1 MAVSLSQRVAS
12 CLELQGLE
20 PDEEEDPDAY
30 LMECWPDDPADIG
43 LESVLKTVGPLF
55 EQRLY
60 PDGSKLARQG
70 DPAHCIYFIEEGN
83 VMVLHTNL
91 PQEADEESSDE
102 DDEDEVLSQIL
113 KSMSILSSSRIGNK
127 SGRLS

>member
-1 MAVSLSQRVAS
+1 M
-12 CLELQGLE
+12 E

-60 PDGSKLARQG
+60 PDGTKLARQG
-70 DPAHCIYFIEEGN
+70 DPAHCIYFIEEGYVQ
-83 VMVLHTNL
+83 VMHTIVRDN
-91 PQEADEESSDE
+91 AVDSDEEE
-102 DDEDEVLSQIL
+102 EEEV
-113 KSMSILSSSRIGNK
+113 
-127 SGRLS
+127 GR